1 MSTIQSL
8 APKLGGVICYPK
20 RFISYLSSSLLR
32 GGVSLIAIGESHLEA
47 AALVLVDMA
56 PQIEAEGSRRIQA
69 FMNQK
74 PEGFD
79 TLQEVA
85 DAIANYQPHRPRPRL
100 LDGLA
105 KNVRLGAD
113 GKYHW
118 HWDPARRRSWGDR
131 KAYRERLHACA
142 NHLNVP
148 TLLVRGALS
157 DVLSEAGAQ
166 SFLQQC
172 PHAEYVNVANAAHM
186 VAGDRNDIFAES
198 VIAFLKRVAPA
209 C

>member
-1 MSTIQSL
+1 MRTIQPP
-8 APKLGGVICYPK
+8 APKLGVVISYPK
-20 RFISYLSSSLLR
+20 RFISNLSSSLVR
-32 GGVSLIAIGESHLEA
+32 GGVSLSAIGASRLEA
-47 AALVLVDMA
+47 SALVLVDMA
-56 PQIEAEGSRRIQA
+56 PRLEAEGARRIQA

-118 HWDPARRRSWGDR
+118 HWDPARRRSCGDR
-131 KAYRERLHACA
+131 QAYRERLHVCA
-142 NHLNVP
+142 DHLDVP
-148 TLLVRGALS
+148 TLLVRGGLS

-166 SFLQQC
+166 SFLKQC
-172 PHAEYVNVANAAHM
+172 QHAEYVNVANAAHM

-198 VIAFLKRVAPA
+198 VIAFLQRVAPVR
-209 C
+209 

>member
-1 MSTIQSL
+1 MD
-8 APKLGGVICYPK
+8 
-20 RFISYLSSSLLR
+20 
-32 GGVSLIAIGESHLEA
+32 A

-56 PQIEAEGSRRIQA
+56 PHIEPEGSRRIQA
-69 FMNQK
+69 FMDQK

-118 HWDPARRRSWGDR
+118 HWDPARRRAWGDR
-131 KAYRERLHACA
+131 LSGCSLYIQRTEVIVAWKGFEESPC
-142 NHLNVP
+142 LN
-148 TLLVRGALS
+148 
-157 DVLSEAGAQ
+157 
-166 SFLQQC
+166 
-172 PHAEYVNVANAAHM
+172 
-186 VAGDRNDIFAES
+186 
-198 VIAFLKRVAPA
+198 AF
-209 C
+209 